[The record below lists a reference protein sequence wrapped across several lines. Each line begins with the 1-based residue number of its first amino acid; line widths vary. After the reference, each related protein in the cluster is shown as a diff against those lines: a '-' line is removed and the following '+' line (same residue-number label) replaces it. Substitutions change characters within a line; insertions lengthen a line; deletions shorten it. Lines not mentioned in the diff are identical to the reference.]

1 MSKAY
6 EMVIGLETHVELRT
20 RSKVFCACPN
30 VFGAE
35 PNTHVCP
42 VCMGLPGALPVFN
55 AQVLR
60 YAAMAGMAL
69 GCHVHHRSRF
79 DRKNYFYPDLPKA
92 YQISQFYRP
101 LCEGGALTIQ
111 TSQGKNAWALPASI
125 SRRTQASFCMT
136 RQTARRWT

>member
-1 MSKAY
+1 
-6 EMVIGLETHVELRT
+6 MVIGLETHVELRT

-111 TSQGKNAWALPASI
+111 TSQGENAWALPASI

>member
-20 RSKVFCACPN
+20 KSKVFCACKN
-30 VFGAE
+30 AFGAE

-92 YQISQFYRP
+92 YQISQF
-101 LCEGGALTIQ
+101 
-111 TSQGKNAWALPASI
+111 
-125 SRRTQASFCMT
+125 
-136 RQTARRWT
+136 

>member
-69 GCHVHHRSRF
+69 GWRGARAVAHEAPQNR
-79 DRKNYFYPDLPKA
+79 LEA
-92 YQISQFYRP
+92 
-101 LCEGGALTIQ
+101 GG
-111 TSQGKNAWALPASI
+111 
-125 SRRTQASFCMT
+125 
-136 RQTARRWT
+136 

>member
-1 MSKAY
+1 MNRAY

-20 RSKVFCACPN
+20 RSKVFCACEN
-30 VFGAE
+30 TFGAE

-92 YQISQFYRP
+92 YQISQFSTVPCARGERSPSRP
-101 LCEGGALTIQ
+101 AR
-111 TSQGKNAWALPASI
+111 GKSAWASPAST
-125 SRRTQASFCMT
+125 SRRTRASLCMMSSM
-136 RQTARRWT
+136 ARR

>member
-69 GCHVHHRSRF
+69 RHRRG
-79 DRKNYFYPDLPKA
+79 P
-92 YQISQFYRP
+92 P
-101 LCEGGALTIQ
+101 LAPP
-111 TSQGKNAWALPASI
+111 PA
-125 SRRTQASFCMT
+125 AS
-136 RQTARRWT
+136 TARITSIPTCPRRIRSASSTARCARGER

>member
-42 VCMGLPGALPVFN
+42 CLL
-55 AQVLR
+55 
-60 YAAMAGMAL
+60 YTSDAA
-69 GCHVHHRSRF
+69 
-79 DRKNYFYPDLPKA
+79 D
-92 YQISQFYRP
+92 
-101 LCEGGALTIQ
+101 E
-111 TSQGKNAWALPASI
+111 
-125 SRRTQASFCMT
+125 
-136 RQTARRWT
+136 